1 MSIKAVSTYNSLS
14 GRRISRNDIVYCG
27 TVWCTY
33 VDIKIKYF
41 RIEIDAPKAH
51 TLIIRLKLTLRISPI
66 SLQYTHT
73 HTRTDTKLLCVDYL
87 HVRNSRTRVII
98 KKFPPLNFPR

>member
-73 HTRTDTKLLCVDYL
+73 HTHGRTQNCFVSTIYMYAIAELVSSSKSSHL
-87 HVRNSRTRVII
+87 
-98 KKFPPLNFPR
+98 